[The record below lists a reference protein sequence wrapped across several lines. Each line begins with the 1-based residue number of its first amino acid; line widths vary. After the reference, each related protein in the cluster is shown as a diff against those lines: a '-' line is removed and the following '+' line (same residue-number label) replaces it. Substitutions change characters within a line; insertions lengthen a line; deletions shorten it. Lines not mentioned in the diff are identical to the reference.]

1 MHLETKKMVFS
12 HSDIM
17 CNFMRQLLTILIGL
31 FWTVSSY
38 SDCRGE
44 RLNVFPAGQTTKQ
57 NSILVLDG
65 TFGQE
70 KELNLLNQ

>member
-1 MHLETKKMVFS
+1 
-12 HSDIM
+12 
-17 CNFMRQLLTILIGL
+17 MRQLLTILIGL

-38 SDCRGE
+38 ADCLGE

-70 KELNLLNQ
+70 KELNLINQ